1 MFETR
6 AGPDRGTIEE
16 QLHRILGSNLFVSSR
31 RSQDFLRY
39 VVDQSLTGSAPKE
52 YAIAVDVFER
62 GVDYDPSVDATVRV
76 EAGRLRA
83 RLREYY
89 ESEGKSDP
97 VCISIPKGSYAAV
110 FSVRESKTETRPP
123 SEASVPAAVT
133 LTPTQA
139 STERARPW
147 RTVAIGGIVVVLL
160 SLSVWQWHR
169 YRAQK
174 NVPLNHAPRISL
186 AVLPFVNETKDPA
199 NGYVIDGLTDNLIRQ
214 LSEIR
219 RLKLMARSAVYRFP
233 AGAQNAISIGR
244 TLGVSKVLVGEVR
257 SIDGKLVV
265 NTELSN
271 VKDGSI
277 IESRQ
282 YLPESLDLRPVQ
294 ASVIQDVIRGLNIDL
309 DARQSAFTTQ
319 PVSTSLAAY
328 HAYLKGESVSRGES
342 PLQIHQAIQYFEEAV
357 RLDPRFSLAW
367 ADLAQSHLLLAI
379 YFEDPRQHMP
389 LARKYAEN
397 ALRLDGT
404 LREAHGTLGLVE
416 LLYNWDYAAAL
427 SQLSS
432 VDNEQSAMTVLS
444 CTSHLLA
451 QTGQTRAAEE
461 LVYRMLGYDPQSP
474 TLVGELGCIDYYRGD
489 YEHAIRFFREA
500 MTNDPRSPVPYWGL
514 GKSLS
519 LQGNYDEAVRAM
531 RQFKAAAGFEPPMLT
546 AEIGYALGRA
556 GRRKEAEK
564 EIDQLRQE
572 SKTIFVDPY
581 FIALIYLGLHDETL
595 TLRWLDQAYQV
606 RSPFLISMTTEPK
619 WKETLKQPGLQDFV
633 AKLRPDAEV
642 NVAKPPRS

>member
-1 MFETR
+1 MFDTQ
-6 AGPDRGTIEE
+6 AGPDRGIIEE
-16 QLHRILGSNLFVSSR
+16 QLHRILGSKLFVSSH

-39 VVDQSLTGSAPKE
+39 VVDRSLAGSSPKE

-110 FSVRESKTETRPP
+110 FSVRELKTETRPP
-123 SEASVPAAVT
+123 LQASVPVLVA
-133 LTPTQA
+133 LTPTE
-139 STERARPW
+139 STVQRALPW
-147 RTVAIGGIVVVLL
+147 RTVAMGGVIVLLL

-174 NVPLNHAPRISL
+174 NTPLSRAQRISL
-186 AVLPFVNETKDPA
+186 AVLPFVNETENAA

-214 LSEIR
+214 LSETR
-219 RLKLMARSAVYRFP
+219 RLKVIARSAVYRFP
-233 AGAQNAISIGR
+233 SGAQNAVSIGR
-244 TLGVSKVLVGEVR
+244 TLGVSTVLAGEVR
-257 SIDGKLVV
+257 STDGKLVV

-294 ASVIQDVIRGLNIDL
+294 ASVIQDVIRGLNIEL
-309 DARQSAFTTQ
+309 DARQPALTTQ

-328 HAYLKGESVSRGES
+328 QAYLKGESESRGDS
-342 PLQIHQAIQYFEEAV
+342 PVQIHQAIHNFEEAV
-357 RLDPRFSLAW
+357 RLDPRFTLAW
-367 ADLAQSHLLLAI
+367 ADLAQSHLLLGI

-389 LARKYAEN
+389 LAIQYAGN
-397 ALRLDGT
+397 ALRLDST

-416 LLYNWDYAAAL
+416 LLYHWDYAAAL

-432 VDNEQSAMTVLS
+432 ADSEQSAMTVLS
-444 CTSHLLA
+444 CTSHLLF
-451 QTGQTRAAEE
+451 QTGHTRAAEE
-461 LVYRMLGYDPQSP
+461 LVQRMLGYDPQSP
-474 TLVGELGCIDYYRGD
+474 ALIGELGCIDYYRGD
-489 YEHAIRFFREA
+489 YDHAIRFFREA

-519 LQGNYDEAVRAM
+519 LKGNYDEAARAM
-531 RQFKAAAGFEPPMLT
+531 RQFRVATGFEPPMLT
-546 AEIGYALGRA
+546 AEIGYALAEA

-564 EIDQLRQE
+564 QINQLRTE
-572 SKTIFVDPY
+572 SRTIFVDPY
-581 FIALIYLGLHDETL
+581 FISLIYLGLHDETL
-595 TLRWLDQAYQV
+595 TLRWLEQAYQV
-606 RSPFLISMTTEPK
+606 RSPFLISMATEPK
-619 WKETLKQPGLQDFV
+619 WKGMLKQPKLQNFM
-633 AKLRPDAEV
+633 AKLRP
-642 NVAKPPRS
+642 